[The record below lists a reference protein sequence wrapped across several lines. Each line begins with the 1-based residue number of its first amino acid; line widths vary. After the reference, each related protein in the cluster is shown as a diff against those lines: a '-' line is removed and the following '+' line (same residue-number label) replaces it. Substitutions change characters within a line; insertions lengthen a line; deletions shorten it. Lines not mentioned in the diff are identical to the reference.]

1 MSGAMPLPYVDLAAP
16 LVPRE
21 WLVLERIPLHN
32 VTLLSGDGGLGKSL
46 LLMQLAGAV
55 ALGGE
60 WIGTLPERGSV
71 LYLSC
76 EEDDDEIRRRME
88 DVAASLGSNRVEMEG
103 SGLRF
108 VSLAGKDAILGQPD
122 RNGIIRPTPLF
133 ERLCADALE
142 RYPKLVVLDTA
153 ADVFGGNEVARAQ
166 TRQFITMLRGLATD
180 AGAAVVIAAHPS
192 LTGLN
197 TDSGLSGSTAWH
209 NSVRARMYF
218 KAAPGDD
225 NTLRVLE
232 CRKNNYGPINDA
244 ILLRW
249 VNGVY
254 VPEPR
259 LGSLERMAAEEKID
273 HLFIKLL
280 RRFTEQG
287 RNVSDKPSPTF
298 APKIF
303 AEQPDAKS
311 AKINRNAFAAAMER
325 LFATGKIAIATVGP
339 ASHRRSH
346 LVEASN
352 ALSNSFQPP
361 SNGVFQHTP
370 YNPPPVGT
378 VGRAL
383 ERLDRPNG
391 QKGLRSEHG
400 DPADDLWPDLPR
412 SLDRNRPALG
422 PVGDSLDDLKPLE
435 SQTMTEMPDDDRN
448 EGY

>member
-166 TRQFITMLRGLATD
+166 TRQFITMLRGLATK

-192 LTGLN
+192 LTGLT

-232 CRKNNYGPINDA
+232 CRKNNYGPINEA

-259 LGSLERMAAEEKID
+259 QGSLERMAAEAEIA

-280 RRFTEQG
+280 RRLTAQG
-287 RNVSDKPSPTF
+287 RNVSDKVSPSYAPSVF
-298 APKIF
+298 AGEP
-303 AEQPDAKS
+303 EAKEFKV
-311 AKINRNAFAAAMER
+311 AKKAFADSMGR
-325 LFATGKIAIATVGP
+325 LFAAHKIHVLPFGP
-339 ASHRRSH
+339 ASKMRSKI
-346 LVEASN
+346 VEVEPSN
-352 ALSNSFQPP
+352 DPSQPPSNDFQPP
-361 SNGVFQHTP
+361 SNGVCAHTP
-370 YNPPPVGT
+370 ITPRP
-378 VGRAL
+378 L
-383 ERLDRPNG
+383 ERSVGSWKLPDRPNG
-391 QKGLRSEHG
+391 QKSLRS
-400 DPADDLWPDLPR
+400 
-412 SLDRNRPALG
+412 
-422 PVGDSLDDLKPLE
+422 
-435 SQTMTEMPDDDRN
+435 
-448 EGY
+448 